1 MSTLIKCE
9 FIKIKHSLG
18 LLSLLILALIPILIN
33 LARPLMI
40 RQKYTLF
47 DLYFPLFNQY
57 SLFFPLVLMMLT
69 ATIFYIEYQ
78 NGTYIDWITYG
89 YSKIALVTSKLIVA
103 VILAMVF
110 ITIDFTIMT
119 IGLVWWVPMSLHG
132 FIKMAASFWLFSLMA
147 VLINI
152 PLSAIVINMT
162 RNAIVTAIFSII
174 LMIVNAIFMAA
185 PFGYYIPSVF
195 AYRLGLLPIAQSDF
209 YTNTSVALTVGTILA
224 SICILILFVMTIGQ
238 FSWRRKIES

>member
-1 MSTLIKCE
+1 M
-9 FIKIKHSLG
+9 
-18 LLSLLILALIPILIN
+18 
-33 LARPLMI
+33 
-40 RQKYTLF
+40 
-47 DLYFPLFNQY
+47 
-57 SLFFPLVLMMLT
+57 
-69 ATIFYIEYQ
+69 
-78 NGTYIDWITYG
+78 
-89 YSKIALVTSKLIVA
+89 ALVTSKLIVA

-238 FSWRRKIES
+238 FSWRQKN